1 MAQVGYTPLKLYRS
15 STASAEPVNTSLN
28 FGELAINY
36 TDGKLFYKDNAGVV
50 QTLASKTAASNTFSG
65 GTTGLTPSSPTA
77 GPVVLAGT
85 LVVGNGGTG
94 LTSLTAGYIPYG
106 AGTSAFGSVSTFK
119 YDTTNST
126 LNAPTM
132 AVSSTTSVT
141 PTLGFNASNTSF
153 ASGATVVGS
162 YLQMLLQNKSGST
175 GASTNYVLSNDLGTD
190 STYYGE
196 FGMNASVYS
205 SGTPSN
211 FFGINNGIYFS
222 SHDGDVTVGSGNGY
236 KTYFAFGSSGQ
247 SAHVINA
254 SGAIGLST
262 NLGSTPS
269 TTGTTNFGTA
279 GNVLTSAGSG
289 AAPTWGSSTITL
301 GTTATTL
308 GNTFL
313 TLSGLTSISVTQN
326 PTSNLQL
333 ATKQYVDTVAATGIH
348 YHTAVSVAS
357 PVSAGNLT
365 ATYASGGTSTT
376 ITTIASGTY
385 ITFASGA
392 PAVGTQV
399 TTATANGLTSG
410 TQYWVTEVVGSTVQL
425 SLTYGGAA
433 ITGLT
438 DGTGLSIA
446 STLNAGV
453 GATLTNAGTQVAL
466 TIDGILTTVGMRV
479 LIFSQTSGTQN
490 GVYTVTTVG
499 TGSTNWVLTRA
510 TDANTY
516 SPYSASS
523 LGQGDA
529 FFVSQGTQGA
539 GETWVVSATGS
550 IFFGQT
556 SITFSQISDTGVY
569 TASGGITLTGQNFS
583 ITAPLVTT
591 YGGTGILSYTAGD
604 MPYYAAGTALST
616 LGIGAANTVMTSS
629 GSAPQWSTSL
639 TLSGAI
645 TIAGNSTFS
654 STGALQISKGTTAQQ
669 PGTPLTGMMRYNTS
683 TNQFEGYSGASPAW
697 KSIGGSALSNDT
709 ASSSNLY
716 PVFASATTGT
726 AENLYTSNAKY
737 LYKPSTGELQASEM
751 VATNGLFVNATTIAA
766 SYTIASGY
774 NAQSVGPVTIASGQ
788 SVTVTSGQRWLV
800 Y

>member
-15 STASAEPVNTSLN
+15 STASAAPTAGNLN

-36 TDGKLFYKDNAGVV
+36 TDGKLFYKDNANAV
-50 QTLASKTAASNTFSG
+50 QVIAWKT
-65 GTTGLTPSSPTA
+65 TPVTA
-77 GPVVLAGT
+77 
-85 LVVGNGGTG
+85 GGTG

-106 AGTSAFGSVSTFK
+106 NGTSALASNSNFTFSGSTLTAPVLVVNS
-119 YDTTNST
+119 TTN
-126 LNAPTM
+126 
-132 AVSSTTSVT
+132 TTPNLT
-141 PTLGFNASNTSF
+141 FNASNSGFT
-153 ASGATVVGS
+153 SGATVVNS
-162 YLQMLLQNKSGST
+162 YLQTVIQNKSGTT

-205 SGTPSN
+205 SGTVSD
-211 FFGINNGIYFS
+211 FFSINNGVYFS
-222 SHDGDVTVGSGNGY
+222 SHDGDVTIGSGNGY

-262 NLGSTPS
+262 NRGTTPA

-313 TLSGLTSISVTQN
+313 TLAGLTSISVTQN

-333 ATKQYVDTVAATGIH
+333 ATKQYVDAVAATGIH

-392 PAVGTQV
+392 PAVGTQI
-399 TTATANGLTSG
+399 TTVTANGLTSG

-479 LIFSQTSGTQN
+479 LIFNQTSGTQN

-516 SPYSASS
+516 SPYSESA

-539 GETWVVSATGS
+539 GETWVVSVTGS

-604 MPYYAAGTALST
+604 MPYYATGTALST
-616 LGIGAANTVMTSS
+616 LGIGTPNTVMTSS

-654 STGALQISKGTTAQQ
+654 STGALLISKGTTAQQ
-669 PGTPLTGMMRYNTS
+669 PGSPVVGMMRYNSS
-683 TNQFEGYSGASPAW
+683 TNQFEGYSGATPAW

-751 VATNGLFVNATTIAA
+751 VATNGLFVNATSIAA
-766 SYTIASGY
+766 SYTIATGY

-788 SVTVTSGQRWLV
+788 SVTISSGQRWLV